1 MALEADAAALEADA
15 VAAQLS
21 ALQSLLVAASESV
34 CPGHAD
40 VFARPKEAV
49 RATTT
54 SETGPDL
61 QCHAPA
67 TIWRRLRA
75 RAPAAEPVLLTTTS
89 EFGTRSERAYGSA
102 AELSAA
108 ILAALPPEEAS
119 RRLADARV
127 RADDGCLLL
136 TTQLHWRRQRTAGLL
151 HCTLCGAFCAGERG
165 LRDHQQVKHRE
176 SYGAAK
182 AAVAAATGALI
193 PYAPPASVA
202 GRLSEL
208 WAERAG
214 AAARARSALP
224 PALAA
229 ARDGDLAALRSCGD
243 VTAVDRHGSNA
254 LMWAAGGGHL
264 DVARWLLEAQGVA
277 VDAANKDQRTAL
289 MWAAK
294 NGRAAVAAYLLDE
307 AGADPTCRMKDDSS
321 AFDWAVLS
329 GDVPTMELLA
339 AHPRVDIQALNKFG
353 CAAVQWAAAAGNVTT
368 LRWLQEKGLS
378 LAHVNAARHGAIVKA
393 AWKGHSDAL
402 EWLLHAD
409 DGPRLVEQLAMRDLE
424 GRTVAE
430 LVRLNGQHEV
440 AAWLEPLIAAEE
452 GKAA

>member
-1 MALEADAAALEADA
+1 MVVAVVVAVVLCYAGERGNDSRDEGPRQNFAWSAAAKFGRAEVAARFTMPEGVVDATALERDAEASQLEA
-15 VAAQLS
+15 
-21 ALQSLLVAASESV
+21 LQILLVAAAESV

-40 VFARPKEAV
+40 LFARPKEAV

-214 AAARARSALP
+214 APRARAARCRP
-224 PALAA
+224 PSQRRA
-229 ARDGDLAALRSCGD
+229 
-243 VTAVDRHGSNA
+243 TAIWR
-254 LMWAAGGGHL
+254 
-264 DVARWLLEAQGVA
+264 RC
-277 VDAANKDQRTAL
+277 
-289 MWAAK
+289 
-294 NGRAAVAAYLLDE
+294 GRAA
-307 AGADPTCRMKDDSS
+307 T
-321 AFDWAVLS
+321 
-329 GDVPTMELLA
+329 
-339 AHPRVDIQALNKFG
+339 
-353 CAAVQWAAAAGNVTT
+353 
-368 LRWLQEKGLS
+368 
-378 LAHVNAARHGAIVKA
+378 
-393 AWKGHSDAL
+393 
-402 EWLLHAD
+402 
-409 DGPRLVEQLAMRDLE
+409 
-424 GRTVAE
+424 
-430 LVRLNGQHEV
+430 
-440 AAWLEPLIAAEE
+440 
-452 GKAA
+452 